1 MRLKLFKRLIRLPLT
16 ALIFVLTGYSAAAA
30 DEWPQFRGPTGQGLS
45 TATNVPLE
53 WSATSNIAWRI
64 GIPGAG
70 WSSPV
75 LSRDRLYLT
84 TAVRASDDA
93 PISLRALCV
102 SAMDGK
108 ILWDVEVFHP
118 NEAATKA
125 RHQKN
130 SLASPT
136 PLVRGDRLYVHFGH
150 LGTAAL
156 DLAGKILWRQ
166 TEIAY
171 PPVHGNGGS
180 PVLAGDILAFSCDG
194 EKDPFLIA
202 LDAATG
208 DVRWKTPRLTSAK
221 KNFSFSTPLEIQV
234 GDSAQ
239 LISAGS
245 GFVGGYS
252 RKDGRE
258 IWRVRYGEGYSV
270 VPRPVFAHGLIFI
283 SSGFDR
289 PVLLAIDPKDA
300 SGDATETK
308 VVWTLTKGAPLTP
321 SMLVVGDEL
330 YFVSDAGI
338 ATCADAHTGKTHWS
352 ERLGG
357 DFSASPVYADGR
369 IYFQNENGVASV
381 IKSGTTFELLAQN
394 DLGERTFAS
403 YAVADGAFFIRS
415 ESHLRRVGR
424 RASTMPERAR

>member
-1 MRLKLFKRLIRLPLT
+1 VRSKPIRLTIIIIVFGLVR
-16 ALIFVLTGYSAAAA
+16 LSAAAA

-53 WSATSNIAWRI
+53 WSATSNIAWQTR
-64 GIPGAG
+64 IPGTG

-84 TAVRASDDA
+84 TAVRASDDS
-93 PISLRALCV
+93 PVSLRALCV
-102 SAMDGK
+102 SAPDGK

-118 NEAATKA
+118 NEADTKA

-136 PLVRGDRLYVHFGH
+136 PIVRGDRLYVHFGH

-166 TEIAY
+166 TGIVY

-194 EKDPFLIA
+194 ERDPFLIA

-208 DVRWKTPRLTSAK
+208 DVRWKTPRLTPAK

-234 GDSAQ
+234 GDSVQ
-239 LISAGS
+239 LVSPGS

-252 RKDGRE
+252 RKDGHE
-258 IWRVRYGEGYSV
+258 LWRIRYGEGYSV
-270 VPRPVFAHGLIFI
+270 VPRPVFAHGLLFI
-283 SSGFDR
+283 SSGFDH

-300 SGDATETK
+300 SGDATEAK
-308 VVWTLTKGAPLTP
+308 VVWTIRKGAPLTP

-330 YFVSDAGI
+330 YFVSDGGF
-338 ATCADAHTGKTHWS
+338 ATCADARTGKIHWS
-352 ERLGG
+352 ERLRG

-369 IYFQNENGVASV
+369 IYFQNESGGASV
-381 IKSGTTFELLAQN
+381 IKPGTTFELLAQN

-403 YAVADGAFFIRS
+403 YAVADGALFIRS
-415 ESHLRRVGR
+415 ESHLWHIGR
-424 RASTMPERAR
+424 TGSALLREAR